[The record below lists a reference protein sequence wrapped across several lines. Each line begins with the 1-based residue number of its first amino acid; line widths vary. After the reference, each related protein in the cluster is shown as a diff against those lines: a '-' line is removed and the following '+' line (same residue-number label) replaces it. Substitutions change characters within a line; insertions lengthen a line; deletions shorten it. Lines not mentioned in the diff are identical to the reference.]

1 MAKKKDT
8 TRQRILNVAE
18 ICFSEKGYDGT
29 SIDEIAMTAGVN
41 KRMIYYYFG
50 SKKGLLDTL
59 FQNFLRESSSM
70 LMNYVKHGGL
80 GPSQNGQAEKSIS
93 EYFAYYEKK
102 RDILK
107 IMLMESLKEKEGT
120 TFLFSLVDFSGVLDE
135 SEIAYYKAQSD
146 MSEEEMNQMLVTE
159 FFTGVMP
166 LLAYVVFKEKWCDH
180 FHVTKKELEY
190 FYNKAMEM
198 THMAYHRM
206 QREEK

>member
-8 TRQRILNVAE
+8 TRQRILDVAE
-18 ICFSEKGYDGT
+18 LLFSEKGYDGA

-41 KRMIYYYFG
+41 KRMIYYYFD
-50 SKKGLLDTL
+50 SKKGLLNTL

-80 GPSQNGQAEKSIS
+80 GSTPNEEAEESIGN
-93 EYFAYYEKK
+93 YFAYYEEK

-107 IMLMESLKEKEGT
+107 IILMESLKEKEGET
-120 TFLFSLVDFSGVLDE
+120 PLFSLVDFSGVLDE
-135 SEIAYYKAQSD
+135 SEIAYYKTQSG
-146 MSEEEMNQMLVTE
+146 MSEEEMHQMLVTE

-166 LLAYVVFKEKWCDH
+166 LLAYVVFKDKWCDH
-180 FHVTKKELEY
+180 FHVTKKELER
-190 FYNKAMEM
+190 FYNRAMEM

-206 QREEK
+206 QNEG